1 MRRLCLILL
10 LPLLFPTEIFATPFL
25 GCDCTPATDLVTSF
39 QLQFDT
45 AAWIESPAVLT
56 CGTGTDKITCT
67 GDSKTI
73 CYDLAAISVG
83 PHTVKG
89 KALNAWGSSVD
100 SVPFLFTKGSA
111 PSSPSLLRVV

>member
-45 AAWIESPAVLT
+45 AAWIDIPAVLT
-56 CGTGTDKITCT
+56 CGPGITCT
-67 GDSKTI
+67 GDSKTV
-73 CYDLAAISVG
+73 CYDLAAIAAISVG
-83 PHTVKG
+83 AHTVKA

-100 SVPFLFTKGSA
+100 SVPFLFTKGPT

>member
-1 MRRLCLILL
+1 MKRLFFVLL
-10 LPLLFPTEIFATPFL
+10 VLLFPAEIFAAPFL

-45 AAWIESPAVLT
+45 AAWIDSPAVLT
-56 CGTGTDKITCT
+56 CGAGDDKITCT
-67 GDSKTI
+67 GNSKTV

-83 PHTVKG
+83 PHTVKA

-100 SVPFLFTKGSA
+100 STPFLFTKGTV
-111 PSSPSLLRVV
+111 PSSPSLLKIVK

>member
-25 GCDCTPATDLVTSF
+25 TCNCTPATDLVLSF

-45 AAWIESPAVLT
+45 AAWIDSPAVLT
-56 CGTGTDKITCT
+56 CGPGITCT
-67 GDSKTI
+67 GDSKTV
-73 CYDLAAISVG
+73 CYDLASISIG
-83 PHTVKG
+83 AHTVKG

-100 SVPFLFTKGSA
+100 SVPFLFTKGST